1 MEPPILEALRNVS
14 HAGAWRE
21 LAGFYRGGR
30 ASRFRIF
37 LDDACA
43 LPADWR
49 SDWDAPTQW
58 GSLGNSNW
66 ANKYAAAG
74 FIPHMI
80 EQSPF
85 VTTDWREAD
94 ASVVVVFPRHFAGG
108 PTILQQQCLQRL
120 QSRSAAFRANNGSR
134 HFFIFVDSRGPC
146 CLDGKY
152 KDVAFRS
159 LHVIGPHGEPA
170 AQKPWFRLGGGPP
183 LACFDAA
190 KDVGIPTPN
199 IHFPRTR
206 FAKALPPVPRDGA
219 RVRRAGRSNPTGDR
233 VRGPSAAHALGPC
246 CCRGDSRC
254 CSSTRGG
261 TTTRA

>member
-74 FIPHMI
+74 KVAREDDDHAGVRL
-80 EQSPF
+80 SP
-85 VTTDWREAD
+85 VG
-94 ASVVVVFPRHFAGG
+94 RHKGA
-108 PTILQQQCLQRL
+108 L
-120 QSRSAAFRANNGSR
+120 
-134 HFFIFVDSRGPC
+134 
-146 CLDGKY
+146 LD
-152 KDVAFRS
+152 
-159 LHVIGPHGEPA
+159 HV
-170 AQKPWFRLGGGPP
+170 
-183 LACFDAA
+183 
-190 KDVGIPTPN
+190 
-199 IHFPRTR
+199 
-206 FAKALPPVPRDGA
+206 RDE
-219 RVRRAGRSNPTGDR
+219 AGRR
-233 VRGPSAAHALGPC
+233 VLVGPVRVAQ
-246 CCRGDSRC
+246 
-254 CSSTRGG
+254 
-261 TTTRA
+261 